1 MAISEAQKVDFL
13 WKKIGYGR
21 SKTDTN
27 ANKKA
32 TNESIS
38 SPLLLRGANV
48 WAQSG
53 SIPAVQPASSA
64 GVVTVYPTTAPV
76 ETTADATATS
86 NRTWKTGSTDWIPPE
101 VGSTYLVKVY
111 IHTAGDASN
120 AAASGTQVLGAGSG
134 NDDEWFFDYQ
144 SGVLHF
150 LGTNLPNGVS
160 FSGKSVYVAGARY
173 TGIKGVS
180 APGAASTFTDVNA
193 SGIITGTT
201 GLVGDNIRIGIAAST
216 EIDTLTNNLILDSA
230 GGTVQ
235 VDDNLT
241 VSGSFDLNGTDH
253 DINGAIAL
261 DHVTISGI
269 ATVTGALDA
278 NGTDHDINGAIALDH
293 VTSSGIVTATAVH
306 LGDSGSAM
314 RMTSN
319 TISGPSE
326 ITIDPAG
333 VGDNTGTLRVKG
345 DFIVDGTQT
354 TLNSTAVEI
363 ADFVVGIAST
373 ATSDSLADGA
383 GLEFG
388 PSDNTFKYFHNSGTN
403 PSLKS
408 SENLNVATGKAYQ
421 INQTSVLNAT
431 TLGTGVVN
439 SSLTSVGT
447 IATGVWNGTAIN
459 DDYIDTI
466 NNANKVNLSALDIDG
481 GTDIGANLADADL
494 FIVDDGAG
502 GTNRKTAAS
511 RIKTYIADVTLTTA
525 AQTNITS
532 VGTLTGL
539 AVTGTSTVDKL
550 KVTGISTFAG
560 AINAD
565 STATFATAAV
575 EDLTNNRIVIAG
587 SGGELEDDSNFTFDG
602 EVLTVVARSSL
613 LNASV
618 TGVTTTGT
626 LKVGTANA
634 VGITTVLD
642 EDNLASDSA
651 TALATQQSIKAY
663 VDDSIAGVGVTIGLA
678 ADSGTNDVYN
688 TEEILTFAG
697 GEAID
702 TTVSNNT
709 ITIAAEDASDSN
721 KGVASFDSGDF
732 SVSSGNVTL
741 ANSTNGAVLAI
752 SGTEAEIAVSRS
764 NGSVTVSLPD
774 NVTVGAALTV
784 TGKLDVN
791 GTDHDIVGA
800 IALDHVTV
808 SGIVTAASVTANGAV
823 TASGGVSIGSTTI
836 LGFLDEDNLASDSA
850 SHLPTQQSVKAYVD
864 SQVTAQDLD
873 FTADT
878 GGTRSIDL
886 DSETF
891 SILGTENEIVTS
903 GSSNTVTIGL
913 PDNVTIAG
921 ITTTTRIHEYKALVG
936 SASSTTETFVV
947 TVASKTANH
956 RYNGSG
962 SSSGYFIDGVE
973 APFLTLL
980 PGKTYKFDQADSSN
994 NGHPILFYLESD
1006 KTTNYTTNVTTTGT
1020 AGQAGANVQI
1030 TIGDETPVVL
1040 HYQCSAHGYMGNSLA
1055 TNSNVI
1061 NSNYNAVLRGNL
1073 TLGTS
1078 TAVNAILDEDNFA
1091 SNSATSLA
1099 TQQSIKAYVDSQVT
1113 AQDLDIAGGSGTGAV
1128 DLDSQSL
1135 TIAGTANEI
1144 ETVASNQ
1151 TITVGLPD
1159 DVTIGNNLTVTGN
1172 LFVNGSTTQVNTTQM
1187 TIEDTLIELQRIDG
1201 NALSSDTNKD
1211 VGMIMNYYTSSAKK
1225 AAVYWDDS
1233 TSRIVVSQDVSESS
1247 GVLTNN
1253 TGGALEVASLYVN
1266 GCSGST
1272 VEVIGCSSN
1281 EIVITNATIDAG
1293 SF

>member
-1 MAISEAQKVDFL
+1 MAISQAQKVDYL

-53 SIPAVQPASSA
+53 SIPTVQPASSE
-64 GVVTVYPTTAPV
+64 GVVTVYPTTSPV
-76 ETTADATATS
+76 ETTVDATATS

-150 LGTNLPNGVS
+150 IGTNLPNGVN

-201 GLVGDNIRIGIAAST
+201 GLVGDQIRIGIAAST

-230 GGTVQ
+230 GGTVE

-269 ATVTGALDA
+269 ATVTGALDV
-278 NGTDHDINGAIALDH
+278 NGTDHDIVGAIALDH

-306 LGDSGSAM
+306 LGAEGSAM

-319 TISGPSE
+319 SITGPSE
-326 ITIDPAG
+326 ITIDPSG
-333 VGDNTGTLRVKG
+333 VGDNTGTVRIKG

-431 TLGTGVVN
+431 TLGSGVVN

-466 NNANKVNLSALDIDG
+466 NNANKVSLSAIDIDG
-481 GTDIGANLADADL
+481 GTAIGADLADADL
-494 FIVDDGAG
+494 FIVDDGGG
-502 GTNRKTAAS
+502 GTNRKTNAS

-525 AQTNITS
+525 AQPNITS

-550 KVTGISTFAG
+550 KVTGISTFSG

-575 EDLTNNRIVIAG
+575 EDLTNNRVVIAG

-602 EVLTVVARSSL
+602 EVLTVGVRGSFA
-613 LNASV
+613 NASV

-626 LKVGTANA
+626 LKIGTANA

-642 EDNLASDSA
+642 EDNMASDSA

-663 VDDSIAGVGVTIGLA
+663 VDDSIAGVGVTIGLS
-678 ADSGTNDVYN
+678 ADSGTNDVYT
-688 TEEILTFAG
+688 TEEILIFAG

-702 TTVSNNT
+702 TTVTNNT
-709 ITIAAEDASDSN
+709 ITIAAEDATDSN

-764 NGSVTVSLPD
+764 NGTVTVSLPD

-800 IALDHVTV
+800 IALDHVTA
-808 SGIVTAASVTANGAV
+808 SGIVTAASVTAN
-823 TASGGVSIGSTTI
+823 GGVSIGSTTI

-891 SILGTENEIVTS
+891 SILGTEAEIVTT

-921 ITTTTRIHEYKALVG
+921 IITATGAIDANGATNNFNGVNTLSHA
-936 SASSTTETFVV
+936 
-947 TVASKTANH
+947 TV
-956 RYNGSG
+956 SG
-962 SSSGYFIDGVE
+962 
-973 APFLTLL
+973 
-980 PGKTYKFDQADSSN
+980 
-994 NGHPILFYLESD
+994 
-1006 KTTNYTTNVTTTGT
+1006 VTTTGT
-1020 AGQAGANVQI
+1020 LKVG
-1030 TIGDETPVVL
+1030 
-1040 HYQCSAHGYMGNSLA
+1040 SA
-1055 TNSNVI
+1055 
-1061 NSNYNAVLRGNL
+1061 NAVGI
-1073 TLGTS
+1073 TT
-1078 TAVNAILDEDNFA
+1078 VLDEDNLA
-1091 SNSATSLA
+1091 SNSDTALA

-1113 AQDLDIAGGSGTGAV
+1113 AQDLDITTGSGTIDV
-1128 DLDSQSL
+1128 DLDSETL
-1135 TIAGTANEI
+1135 TIAGTANEV
-1144 ETVASNQ
+1144 ETSA
-1151 TITVGLPD
+1151 TGTT
-1159 DVTIGNNLTVTGN
+1159 VTIGLPNDVTVSNNLTVSGN
-1172 LFVNGSTTQVNTTQM
+1172 LYVNGSTTQVNTTQM
-1187 TIEDTLIELQRIDG
+1187 TVEDTLIELAMVDG
-1201 NALSSDTNKD
+1201 SAPSSDTNKD

-1266 GCSGST
+1266 GCSGT
-1272 VEVIGCSSN
+1272 TDEVIGCDGN
-1281 EIVITNATIDAG
+1281 TIVITNATIDGG

>member
-1 MAISEAQKVDFL
+1 MAISQAQKVDYL

-32 TNESIS
+32 TNESIA

-53 SIPAVQPASSA
+53 DIPAVQPASSE
-64 GVVTVYPTTAPV
+64 GVVTVYPTTSPV
-76 ETTADATATS
+76 ETTEDTTATS
-86 NRTWKTGSTDWIPPE
+86 DRTWKTGSTDWIPPE

-173 TGIKGVS
+173 TGIKGVT
-180 APGAASTFTDVNA
+180 APGAASTSTDINA
-193 SGIITGTT
+193 SGIVTGVT
-201 GLVGDNIRIGIAAST
+201 GLVGDQIRIGIAAST

-230 GGTVQ
+230 GGTVE

-261 DHVTISGI
+261 DHVTVSGI
-269 ATVTGALDA
+269 ATVTGALDV
-278 NGTDHDINGAIALDH
+278 NGTDHDIVGAIALDH

-306 LGDSGSAM
+306 LGAEGSAM

-326 ITIDPAG
+326 ITIDPSG
-333 VGDNTGTLRVKG
+333 VGDNTGTVRIKG

-354 TLNSTAVEI
+354 TLNSTTVEI

-373 ATSDSLADGA
+373 ATSDALADGA

-431 TLGTGVVN
+431 TLGSGVVN

-447 IATGVWNGTAIN
+447 IATGVWNGTAID
-459 DDYIDTI
+459 DDYIGTI
-466 NNANKVNLSALDIDG
+466 NNANKVNLSALDVDG
-481 GTDIGANLADADL
+481 GTDIGADLADADL

-511 RIKTYIADVTLTTA
+511 RIKTYIADVTLTTG

-539 AVTGTSTVDKL
+539 AVTDTTTVDKL
-550 KVTGISTFAG
+550 KVTGISTFSG

-575 EDLTNNRIVIAG
+575 EDLTDNRVVIAG
-587 SGGELEDDSNFTFDG
+587 TGGELEDDSNFTFDG
-602 EVLTVVARSSL
+602 EVLTVGVRGSFA
-613 LNASV
+613 NASV

-626 LKVGTANA
+626 LKIGTANA

-642 EDNLASDSA
+642 EDDMTSDSA

-663 VDDSIAGVGVTIGLA
+663 VDDSIAGVASTIGLA
-678 ADSGTNDVYN
+678 ADSGTNDTYTTGEV
-688 TEEILTFAG
+688 LTFTG

-702 TTVSNNT
+702 TTVSNNV
-709 ITIAAEDASDSN
+709 ITIAAEDATDSN

-741 ANSTNGAVLAI
+741 ADSTNGAVLAI

-764 NGSVTVSLPD
+764 NGTVTVSLPD

-800 IALDHVTV
+800 IGLDHVTV
-808 SGIVTAASVTANGAV
+808 SGITTAT
-823 TASGGVSIGSTTI
+823 GGVSIGSTTI
-836 LGFLDEDNLASDSA
+836 LGFIDEDNMASDSA

-873 FTADT
+873 FQADS
-878 GGTRSIDL
+878 GGALNIDL
-886 DSETF
+886 DSETLTI
-891 SILGTENEIVTS
+891 SGTEAEITTS
-903 GSSNTVTIGL
+903 GSGNTITIGL
-913 PDNVTIAG
+913 PDNITVAG
-921 ITTTTRIHEYKALVG
+921 IITATGAIDANGATNNFNGVNTLSHA
-936 SASSTTETFVV
+936 
-947 TVASKTANH
+947 TV
-956 RYNGSG
+956 SG
-962 SSSGYFIDGVE
+962 
-973 APFLTLL
+973 
-980 PGKTYKFDQADSSN
+980 
-994 NGHPILFYLESD
+994 
-1006 KTTNYTTNVTTTGT
+1006 VTTTGT
-1020 AGQAGANVQI
+1020 LKVG
-1030 TIGDETPVVL
+1030 
-1040 HYQCSAHGYMGNSLA
+1040 SA
-1055 TNSNVI
+1055 
-1061 NSNYNAVLRGNL
+1061 NAVGI
-1073 TLGTS
+1073 TT
-1078 TAVNAILDEDNFA
+1078 VLDEDNMA
-1091 SNSATSLA
+1091 SDSATALA

-1113 AQDLDIAGGSGTGAV
+1113 AQDLDITTGSGTIDV
-1128 DLDSQSL
+1128 DLDSETL
-1135 TIAGTANEI
+1135 TIAGTTNEI
-1144 ETVASNQ
+1144 ETSA
-1151 TITVGLPD
+1151 TGTT
-1159 DVTIGNNLTVTGN
+1159 VTIGLPNDVTVSNNLTVTGN
-1172 LFVNGSTTQVNTTQM
+1172 LYVNGSTTQVNTTQM
-1187 TIEDTLIELQRIDG
+1187 TVEDTLIELAMVDG
-1201 NALSSDTNKD
+1201 SAPSSDTNKD

-1266 GCSGST
+1266 GCSGT
-1272 VEVIGCSSN
+1272 TDEVIGCDGN
-1281 EIVITNATIDAG
+1281 TIVITNATIDGG